1 MSKSASFLG
10 DGTDGMAVNACERRV
25 LSFIVSMDIEG
36 FCCLTAFVLKT
47 GSRPIIGVNI
57 DILSLFRVFALT

>member
-1 MSKSASFLG
+1 MSKNASFLG
-10 DGTDGMAVNACERRV
+10 DGTHGMAVNACESRV
-25 LSFIVSMDIEG
+25 MSFTDSMDIEG
-36 FCCLTAFVLKT
+36 FCCITAAVS